1 MIFET
6 IFLSLFI
13 GKIKKGKIKNIG
25 TLYIRGWQFILLSF
39 IINIISLLIII
50 KTQSDISIFLDTYFF
65 IIHIIIYLLLIIGL
79 LFNYKE
85 QGLFIVSIGT
95 ILNFLPLLL
104 NNGKMPVSPNGLL
117 KSKLYGEL
125 VLLGNNQIL
134 THSLM
139 NNDTKL
145 KLLCDIIP
153 LSKPYPFPKVIS
165 IGDILISIGVFILL
179 YNYMTIENNN

>member
-6 IFLSLFI
+6 ILLSMII

-25 TLYIRGWQFILLSF
+25 TLYIKGWYFIVLSF
-39 IINIISLLIII
+39 LLNIVSILIITR
-50 KTQSDISIFLDTYFF
+50 TQGNISNLLDTYFF
-65 IIHIIIYLLLIIGL
+65 IVHIIIYLLLIIGL

-85 QGLFIVSIGT
+85 LGLLITSIGT
-95 ILNFLPLLL
+95 ILNFLPLFL
-104 NNGKMPVSPNGLL
+104 NNGRMPVSPNGLIS
-117 KSKLYGEL
+117 SKLYGEL
-125 VLLGNNQIL
+125 FLLERNQIL

-153 LSKPYPFPKVIS
+153 LSSPYPFPKLIS
-165 IGDILISIGVFILL
+165 IGDVFISIGVFLL
-179 YNYMTIENNN
+179 IYNYMTIEK